1 MIASLKYNEK
11 FGLEKIDK
19 LEGENSLVNRLKS
32 GDRLSQSE
40 CYNLYVGKMYTI
52 ALRYTSSKE
61 DAREV
66 INTAFL
72 KVYNSIQSFQF
83 KGSFEGWIRTIV
95 KRASIDHCR
104 KYVYN
109 NVPTYE
115 ILEFDSKVYND
126 AINNLEV
133 QDFLQLIVKVPE
145 ASRIV
150 FNLFAIEGYSHK
162 EISKELN
169 ISEGTSKWHLSNA
182 RKKLIN
188 IINLEKHGH
197 GRS

>member
-11 FGLEKIDK
+11 VGLEAIEKISD
-19 LEGENSLVNRLKS
+19 EHSLVNRLKR
-32 GDRLSQSE
+32 GDRISQSE
-40 CYNLYVGKMYTI
+40 CYNLYVGKMYSI
-52 ALRYTSSKE
+52 AMRYTSSKE
-61 DAREV
+61 DAKEV

-72 KVYNSIQSFQF
+72 KVFNSIQSFQF

-95 KRASIDHCR
+95 KRVSIDHCR

-109 NVPTYE
+109 NIPTYE
-115 ILEFDSKVYND
+115 VLEFDAKVYNN
-126 AINNLEV
+126 AVNNLEAL
-133 QDFLQLIVKVPE
+133 DFLKLVGKIPP

-188 IINLEKHGH
+188 IINSEKTWA
-197 GRS
+197 

>member
-11 FGLEKIDK
+11 VGLEKIENLK
-19 LEGENSLVNRLKS
+19 GEDSLVNRLKK
-32 GDRLSQSE
+32 GDRRSQSE
-40 CYNLYVGKMYTI
+40 CYNLYVGKMYAI

-72 KVYNSIQSFQF
+72 KVFNSIQSFQF

-95 KRASIDHCR
+95 KRVSIDHCR

-109 NVPTYE
+109 NIPTYE
-115 ILEFDSKVYND
+115 VLEFDSKVYNE
-126 AINNLEV
+126 AINNLEA
-133 QDFLQLIVKVPE
+133 QDFLKLIVRIPE

-162 EISKELN
+162 EVSKELN

-188 IINLEKHGH
+188 IINAEKHGH
-197 GRS
+197 VRT